1 VDPYVTDPS
10 PQVSVLIPCW
20 NAAWSIGRAL
30 DSVLGTT
37 DPTVEC
43 IVVDDA
49 STDGTADLVQSLA
62 DHDPR
67 IVLVRAQVNAG
78 ASGALNLGLP
88 LVRGE
93 WLTFLGSDD
102 RLLPGALAA
111 MHGTAIATDAL
122 AVVGQRIWSDGV
134 DTWISRQ
141 YDRPDI
147 REPGRKS
154 LVANP
159 GLMFYASDTG
169 KLLHRSICEGLRFEG
184 RVLGDQPWTLRAL
197 LRAGDR
203 IEVIGDVVY
212 EWTRP
217 RPGNEFTSITEQK
230 RQSAAR
236 AADAVEVAIGALREV
251 CAEADLQLPD
261 DASRRII
268 HAAYFDRLVR
278 ADFAGP
284 VGRALDTR
292 DPGTRRLF
300 EALTAF
306 IAAAP
311 PDIVVHSDAVIERL
325 VRPPL
330 AHWDRVPHD
339 ARPAYWSMVR
349 ALPARTVAPGRLL
362 RSPLERAALGI
373 GRRYPGR
380 AGTLLA
386 NGAAMS
392 ASVARRVLAQLPG
405 RGPSA
410 TGKAVQPQPQPDRR

>member
-1 VDPYVTDPS
+1 V
-10 PQVSVLIPCW
+10 
-20 NAAWSIGRAL
+20 
-30 DSVLGTT
+30 
-37 DPTVEC
+37 
-43 IVVDDA
+43 
-49 STDGTADLVQSLA
+49 
-62 DHDPR
+62 
-67 IVLVRAQVNAG
+67 
-78 ASGALNLGLP
+78 
-88 LVRGE
+88 
-93 WLTFLGSDD
+93 
-102 RLLPGALAA
+102 
-111 MHGTAIATDAL
+111 ATDAL

-134 DTWISRQ
+134 DTWITRQ

-154 LVANP
+154 LAANP
-159 GLMFYASDTG
+159 GLMFYASGTG
-169 KLLHRSICEGLRFEG
+169 KLFHRSIREGLQFEG

-212 EWTRP
+212 EWDRP

-236 AADAVEVAIGALREV
+236 AADAVEVAIGALQDV
-251 CAEADLQLPD
+251 CAEADRQLPD
-261 DASRRII
+261 DASRHLI
-268 HAAYFDRLVR
+268 HAAYLDRLVR

-284 VGRALDTR
+284 VSRALDTR

-311 PDIVVHSDAVIERL
+311 DDLVAHSDAVLERL
-325 VRPPL
+325 LRPPL
-330 AHWDRVPHD
+330 AHWDRVPND
-339 ARPAYWSMVR
+339 ARPAYWSMAR
-349 ALPARTVAPGRLL
+349 ALPAGTVVPGRLL

-386 NGAAMS
+386 NGVATS
-392 ASVARRVLAQLPG
+392 APLARRMLGLVTG
-405 RGPSA
+405 RHRSA
-410 TGKAVQPQPQPDRR
+410 TGTAAPVQPDRR

>member
-1 VDPYVTDPS
+1 MTDPS

-20 NAAWSIGRAL
+20 NAAGSIGRAL
-30 DSVLGTT
+30 DSVLATT
-37 DPTVEC
+37 DPTIEC
-43 IVVDDA
+43 VVVDDA
-49 STDGTADLVQSLA
+49 SADGTADLVQSLA
-62 DHDPR
+62 ARDPR
-67 IVLVRAQVNAG
+67 IVLVRAEENAG
-78 ASGALNLGLP
+78 ASAARNLGLP

-93 WLTFLGSDD
+93 WLTFLDSDD
-102 RLLPGALAA
+102 RVLPGAIAA
-111 MHGTAIATDAL
+111 LVRAAVATDAL

-134 DTWISRQ
+134 DTWITPQ

-159 GLMFYASDTG
+159 GLMFYASGTG
-169 KLLHRSICEGLRFEG
+169 KLFHRSIREGLQFEG

-212 EWTRP
+212 EWSRP
-217 RPGNEFTSITEQK
+217 RPGSEATSITEEK
-230 RQSAAR
+230 RRSAAR
-236 AADAVEVAIGALREV
+236 AAEAVEVAIEALRTV
-251 CAEADLQLPD
+251 SAEADLQLPD
-261 DASRRII
+261 DASRRLI
-268 HAAYFDRLVR
+268 HAAYLDRLVR

-284 VGRALDTR
+284 VSRALDTR

-306 IAAAP
+306 ITAAP
-311 PDIVVHSDAVIERL
+311 PDIVAHSDAVIERVL
-325 VRPPL
+325 RPPL

-339 ARPAYWSMVR
+339 ARPAYWSMAR
-349 ALPARTVAPGRLL
+349 ALPAGTVVPGRLL

-380 AGTLLA
+380 AGTLFA
-386 NGAAMS
+386 SGAAVAAS
-392 ASVARRVLAQLPG
+392 AARRLLARLPG
-405 RGPSA
+405 RGRSA
-410 TGKAVQPQPQPDRR
+410 TGTAASVPRDRH